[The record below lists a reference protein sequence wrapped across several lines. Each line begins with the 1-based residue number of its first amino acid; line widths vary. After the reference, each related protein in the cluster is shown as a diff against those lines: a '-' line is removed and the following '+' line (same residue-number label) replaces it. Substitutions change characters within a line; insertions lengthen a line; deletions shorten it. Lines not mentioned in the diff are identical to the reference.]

1 MKIGEE
7 IRKMARDYVMIK
19 SKEKNTNFVD
29 YKDIEEAFL
38 AGAYFAF
45 AYSEIS
51 RNTEKED

>member
-7 IRKMARDYVMIK
+7 IRKAAREYSMNK
-19 SKEKNTNFVD
+19 SKENDTWFVD

-38 AGAYFAF
+38 AGAYFAV

-51 RNTEKED
+51 NNN

>member
-7 IRKMARDYVMIK
+7 IRKVARDYVMIK
-19 SKEKNTNFVD
+19 SKEKNTHFVD

-38 AGAYFAF
+38 AGAYFAV

-51 RNTEKED
+51 NNN